1 MQEMF
6 FQLLIFGDYLTYGS
20 GQLCV
25 WISGFLGSGDFWIL
39 IAVNRFQDMQVMFF
53 QLFILALETI
63 LLLDLDIY
71 VLGIQGIWNF
81 QDLGFLDFNS
91 SQSFPEHVGNVLLAL
106 YIGFGGYLTFGSGQL
121 CFPLWLP
128 QILQV
133 SKPFS
138 ILPIFVPQPEKKEK
152 SK

>member
-1 MQEMF
+1 MF
-6 FQLLIFGDYLTYGS
+6 FQLLIFGDYLTFGS

-25 WISGFLGSGDFWIL
+25 WISGFF
-39 IAVNRFQDMQVMFF
+39 
-53 QLFILALETI
+53 
-63 LLLDLDIY
+63 
-71 VLGIQGIWNF
+71 GIWKF
-81 QDLGFLDFNS
+81 LGFLDFNNN
-91 SQSFPEHVGNVLLAL
+91 QSFPEHVGNVLLAL